1 MNVSE
6 YTTFLRVTAEKRF
19 ALLRRYLLNTVIQVF
34 AFALTFALV
43 FFGGQQFAPTVIQDS
58 LGGLIVGFFVW
69 TMAAQAY
76 NRVSKQVET
85 EAKWGTLEQLYM
97 SPFGIERVVFA
108 NSLFFIFGSLG
119 FGMVVLGVMVALSD
133 TSLSVPLAVVP
144 LGLLTIFPVI
154 GMGLALGGLSLIYKK
169 IGAITGLMQLFLVGF
184 ISLPLQANPLVAA
197 VPLTVGTRVIETTMR
212 AGTVT
217 AVSPTMLGILAVK
230 FVVYLG
236 LGFGGLHYLQKVAR
250 RRGVLGQY

>member
-1 MNVSE
+1 MNGSE
-6 YTTFLRVTAEKRF
+6 YVAFLRVTAEKRV
-19 ALLRRYLLNTVIQVF
+19 ALLRRYFLNSVMQVVTFLLM
-34 AFALTFALV
+34 FALL
-43 FFGGQQFAPTVIQDS
+43 FFGGQQFAPTVVEDS

-108 NSLFFIFGSLG
+108 NSLFFITGSLG
-119 FGMVVLGVMVALSD
+119 FGMIVLGLMVAISD
-133 TSLSVPLAVVP
+133 TALSIPLGVVP
-144 LGLLTIFPVI
+144 LGLATIFPVI
-154 GMGLALGGLSLIYKK
+154 GLGLALGGLSLIYKK

-184 ISLPLQANPLVAA
+184 ISLPLDANPVVAA
-197 VPLTVGTRVIETTMR
+197 LPLTVGTRMLETTMR

-217 AVSPTMLGILAVK
+217 AVSPTMAGLLAAK
-230 FVVYLG
+230 LVVYVA

-250 RRGVLGQY
+250 QRGVLGQY

>member
-1 MNVSE
+1 MNASE
-6 YTTFLRVTAEKRF
+6 YSAFLRVTAQKRF
-19 ALLRRYLLNTVIQVF
+19 ALLRRYLLNTIVQML
-34 AFALTFALV
+34 AFGLTFGLV
-43 FFGGQQFAPTVIQDS
+43 FFGGQQFAPTAIEDS

-76 NRVSKQVET
+76 NRVSKQIET

-97 SPFGIERVVFA
+97 SPFGIERVVLA
-108 NSLFFIFGSLG
+108 NSLFFIVGSTG
-119 FGMVVLGVMVALSD
+119 FGMVILAVMVSVSD
-133 TSLSVPLAVVP
+133 TTLSVPLSVVP
-144 LGLLTIFPVI
+144 LGFLTVFPVI
-154 GMGLALGGLSLIYKK
+154 GLGLALGGLSLIYKK
-169 IGAITGLMQLFLVGF
+169 VGAITGLMQLFLVGF

-197 VPLTVGTRVIETTMR
+197 VPLTVGTRAIETTMQ

-230 FVVYLG
+230 FVAYLAI
-236 LGFGGLHYLQKVAR
+236 GFGGLHYLQRVAR

>member
-1 MNVSE
+1 MSRSE
-6 YTTFLRVTAEKRF
+6 YAAFLRVTAEKRF
-19 ALLRRYLLNTVIQVF
+19 ALLRRYLLNSVMQVVAF
-34 AFALTFALV
+34 FLMFALL
-43 FFGGQQFAPTVIQDS
+43 FFGGRQFAPTVVEDS

-76 NRVSKQVET
+76 NRISKQVET

-119 FGMVVLGVMVALSD
+119 FGMVVLGLMVAISD
-133 TSLSVPLAVVP
+133 TTLSIPLGVVP
-144 LGLLTIFPVI
+144 LGLATVFPVI

-184 ISLPLQANPLVAA
+184 ISLPLEASPVVAA
-197 VPLTVGTRVIETTMR
+197 LPLTLGTRMIETTMR
-212 AGTVT
+212 AGTVA
-217 AVSPTMLGILAVK
+217 AVSPTMAAALAVK
-230 FVVYLG
+230 LVVYLA
-236 LGFGGLHYLQKVAR
+236 LGFGGLHYLQGVAR